1 MPLASSPVPRRLLR
15 DDVHDRLRD
24 ALVSGDL
31 APGEQLR
38 DGELAEQL
46 GVSRTPVRE
55 ALLRLERAGLV
66 ATVPG
71 RSTVVTTPDPRTV
84 REASAVVAAMH
95 ELAVREA
102 APLLSE
108 TDLEAMRRAGEA
120 FAAAIAAGDVEA
132 ALAADDELHDVPV
145 RVAGNRTVAD
155 VLDQHTPSVRR
166 AERLRFASLAGHDS
180 VGRHA
185 RLIDHLAAGRAEQA
199 AAVERE
205 TWQSLDHL
213 VDLTPEPIA
222 EPTSEPTTDPAPTER
237 DSA

>member
-1 MPLASSPVPRRLLR
+1 MPLTSPPVPRRLLR
-15 DDVHDRLRD
+15 DDVHDRLRA

-38 DGELAEQL
+38 DVELAEQL

-71 RSTVVTTPDPRTV
+71 RSTVVTTPDARAV
-84 REASAVVAAMH
+84 REAGAVVASMH

-102 APLLSE
+102 APLLRD
-108 TDLEAMRRAGEA
+108 TDLDRMRRAGEA
-120 FAAAIAAGDVEA
+120 FAAAIVAGDVEA
-132 ALAADDELHDVPV
+132 ALAADDALHGVPV
-145 RVAGNRTVAD
+145 EVCGNRALAG
-155 VLDQHTPSVRR
+155 VLDQHTPAVRR
-166 AERLRFASLAGHDS
+166 AERLRFASLAGRDS
-180 VGRHA
+180 VERHA
-185 RLIDHLAAGRAEQA
+185 RLIDHLAAGRHDEA

-213 VDLTPEPIA
+213 VDLTPEP
-222 EPTSEPTTDPAPTER
+222 DPAHPTG
-237 DSA
+237 DPA

>member
-1 MPLASSPVPRRLLR
+1 MPLVSTPVPRRLLR
-15 DDVHDRLRD
+15 DDVHDRLRA
-24 ALVSGDL
+24 ALVIGDL

-38 DGELAEQL
+38 DVDLAEQL

-71 RSTVVTTPDPRTV
+71 RSTVVTTPDARTL

-102 APLLSE
+102 APLLTA
-108 TDLEAMRRAGEA
+108 TDLDEMRRAGEA
-120 FAAAIAAGDVEA
+120 FAAAIASGDVEA
-132 ALAADDELHDVPV
+132 ALAADDELHGVPV
-145 RVAGNRTVAD
+145 RVAGNRAVAD

-180 VGRHA
+180 VVRHA
-185 RLIDHLAAGRAEQA
+185 RLLDHLAAGRADDA

-205 TWQSLDHL
+205 TWRCLDHL
-213 VDLTPEPIA
+213 VDLTP
-222 EPTSEPTTDPAPTER
+222 DPATTEEHP
-237 DSA
+237 A

>member
-1 MPLASSPVPRRLLR
+1 MPLATPPLPRRLLR

-71 RSTVVTTPDPRTV
+71 RSTVVTTPDARAV
-84 REASAVVAAMH
+84 REAGAVVAAMH

-102 APLLSE
+102 APLLRDA
-108 TDLEAMRRAGEA
+108 DLDAMRRAGEA
-120 FAAAIAAGDVEA
+120 FAAAIERGDVEA
-132 ALAADDELHDVPV
+132 ALAADDELHGVPV
-145 RVAGNRTVAD
+145 RVSGNRAVAD

-166 AERLRFASLAGHDS
+166 AERLRFGSLAGRDS
-180 VGRHA
+180 IDRHA
-185 RLIDHLAAGRAEQA
+185 HLIDHLAAGRVDAA

-213 VDLTPEPIA
+213 VDLAPDPSPA
-222 EPTSEPTTDPAPTER
+222 DPTPTER
-237 DSA
+237 EPA